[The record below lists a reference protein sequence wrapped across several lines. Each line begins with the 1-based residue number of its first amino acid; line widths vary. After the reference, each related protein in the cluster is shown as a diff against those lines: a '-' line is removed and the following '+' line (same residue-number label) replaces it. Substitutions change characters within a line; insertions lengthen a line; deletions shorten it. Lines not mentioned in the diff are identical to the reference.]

1 MTPAGSADS
10 PGGVPVQIF
19 AVTPIH
25 VPAEELARR
34 QARYDALTPSGLRVR
49 LTDIGPQAPRAL
61 ETEQE
66 VRDSEG
72 LVTAALER
80 APDEADALLPD
91 CVLDPGVAHLSGR
104 LDRPVFGLLRTSLAW
119 SLAAGRKVG
128 AVTRNKAI
136 ADELARQVDGYGM
149 AGSFTGVDVLD
160 LDVDAIHEADRWAV
174 ALEEAVGRMDR
185 AGAGDLI
192 NGCSAVELPAAAAGW
207 PVRVVDPTALTLRLI
222 AAGERA

>member
-1 MTPAGSADS
+1 
-10 PGGVPVQIF
+10 VQIF

-34 QARYDALTPSGLRVR
+34 QARYDALSPAGVQVTQA
-49 LTDIGPQAPRAL
+49 DIGPEAPRAL

-80 APDEADALLPD
+80 APDEADILLPD
-91 CVLDPGVAHLSGR
+91 CVLDPGVAHLAGR

-119 SLAAGRKVG
+119 SVAAGRKVG

-136 ADELARQVDGYGM
+136 AEELTRQVTGYGM
-149 AGSFTGVDVLD
+149 AGAFTGVEVLD
-160 LDVDAIHEADRWAV
+160 LDVDAIHQSDRWA
-174 ALEEAVGRMDR
+174 ASLHAVVERMDR
-185 AGAGDLI
+185 AGVGDLI
-192 NGCSAVELPAAAAGW
+192 NGCSAVDLPDAAAAW

-222 AAGERA
+222 AAGEQA